1 MIKAFIFEKFKG
13 YDRAVL
19 WLEQVTTLIGSNAS
33 GKSNAIEGIQILSEL
48 ATGRDLNVIFD
59 GTKNS
64 EGTIRGGAKGCCRYG
79 SSSFLLGCT
88 MNLDDRHDLL
98 YRIRI
103 GVAGRIAV
111 DEESL
116 YLVKKAQLDA
126 QNGTV
131 VFKALANNTNSGDIV
146 VEYNNGKRGKNPECK
161 AIRSM
166 SVLSQMQGRLPTTIE
181 KYEETIRIICHVQE
195 MLSRMFVLDPVPS
208 LMRGYSRIGDSA
220 LRRNCSNI
228 SAVLASIQENNPEEW
243 DTFCNIV
250 KSLPENEIRGIDF
263 VKTSISDVI
272 LIQKEQNGKSIEN
285 IDATRLSDGTL
296 RCIAVLAAVISE
308 PEHSLIAIEE
318 LDNGIHPSR
327 IIKLMDS
334 LCKIAQKRNID
345 LVLTT
350 HNVTVLN
357 GLSKT
362 GILGVSVVYRDK
374 ETQAS
379 RIVPFVEI
387 ENQAGILASG
397 GIGEAMESERLLN
410 EIKNKKKTVPFDF

>member
-88 MNLDDRHDLL
+88 MNLDARHDLL

-131 VFKALANNTNSGDIV
+131 VFKALSNNTNSGDIV

-208 LMRGYSRIGDSA
+208 LMRGYSRIGDSV

-228 SAVLASIQENNPEEW
+228 SAVLASIQENNSEEW

-250 KSLPENEIRGIDF
+250 KNLPENEIRGIDF

-397 GIGEAMESERLLN
+397 GIGEAMESERLLD
-410 EIKNKKKTVPFDF
+410 EIKNEKKAVPFDF